1 MRKWLILAIA
11 LCLSATLDQAA
22 KDWALANLQPYQ
34 SAQPI
39 PALAPLF
46 QLTLTT
52 NTGAAFGILPMAGD
66 LFLLLA
72 VVIVAGLLWAMRST
86 PADARLLPFATGLV
100 IGGALGNIID
110 RVQHGHVIDFIHYQ
124 IPDVISN
131 VSNPADHAIVLGVA
145 LIIAENL
152 WRSRRG

>member
-11 LCLSATLDQAA
+11 LCCAAAIDQAA
-22 KDWALANLQPYQ
+22 KGWALANLQPYQ

-72 VVIVAGLLWAMRST
+72 VVIVAGLLWTMRST
-86 PADARLLPFATGLV
+86 PADARLLPIATGLV

>member
-22 KDWALANLQPYQ
+22 KGWALDNLQPWQ

-39 PALAPLF
+39 PALDPLF

-72 VVIVAGLLWAMRST
+72 VVIVAGLLWTMRAT
-86 PADARLLPFATGLV
+86 PAEALLLPLATGLV
-100 IGGALGNIID
+100 VGGALGNIID

-124 IPDVISN
+124 IPNVISN